1 MALESKLQTRIK
13 NYLKKKGW
21 YEVKHMLSSRPGW
34 PDMEA
39 IKDGR
44 TVRIEVKSKGKK
56 ADPLQKY
63 VHRLI
68 RRHGGEVYTVDTW
81 DSFLELNL

>member
-13 NYLKKKGW
+13 KYLKKKGW
-21 YEVKHMLSSRPGW
+21 YEVKHMLTSRPGW

-44 TVRIEVKSKGKK
+44 TIRIEVKSKGKQ

-63 VHRLI
+63 VHRMI
-68 RRHGGEVYTVDTW
+68 RKHGGEVHTVDTW
-81 DSFLELNL
+81 EKFIELGL